1 MNDDMNWREFIFPTC
16 MIVMIIGIPIGIVL
30 WFNYILEM

>member
-1 MNDDMNWREFIFPTC
+1 MNDDMSWREFIFPAC

-30 WFNYILEM
+30 LVNYALEM

>member
-1 MNDDMNWREFIFPTC
+1 MNDDMNWREFIFPAC

-30 WFNYILEM
+30 LVNYVLEM